1 MNKKLFA
8 FLLALIMVLSLSTGL
23 FAATP
28 WDGSIDTSWYN
39 TEDTSFELKDAKQ
52 LAGFAAIVN
61 GTATGIKT
69 DSFAGK
75 TVSLTADVDLGGVAG
90 QSYGG
95 KFVACFNSGLVKG
108 SGSLGGI
115 VGSQSSGPVSIVNC
129 YNIGEI
135 NGFSSR
141 GCSAGGIIGNSGSDA
156 NLLVNCYSAG
166 KLTNLDADGVQSVK
180 TVGALIGGTKGASTN
195 SLYLATGDI
204 KGLGSSNDG
213 SSDIFGMSGIT
224 ADALKGS
231 AATLGSSYTADSSN
245 INNGYPILTWQKDG
259 KYSTELKEAEGLDI
273 AQIKDA
279 TNKGFTVVMSDILY
293 YSVLN
298 RSDFTVEA
306 MVNGAKAEIKSLSG
320 SYTLLEQNGK
330 MVSAFV
336 FTFDNM
342 KPESDIVYS
351 VKYKENK
358 GILMVKTI
366 LLSI

>member
-1 MNKKLFA
+1 MDASAAVYHCTSNVEVNTKSYSGTGMVGRNSG
-8 FLLALIMVLSLSTGL
+8 IMAYCSNGGTMYSTSS
-23 FAATP
+23 A
-28 WDGSIDTSWYN
+28 
-39 TEDTSFELKDAKQ
+39 
-52 LAGFAAIVN
+52 V
-61 GTATGIKT
+61 
-69 DSFAGK
+69 
-75 TVSLTADVDLGGVAG
+75 GGVAG

-245 INNGYPILTWQKDG
+245 INNGYPILT
-259 KYSTELKEAEGLDI
+259 
-273 AQIKDA
+273 
-279 TNKGFTVVMSDILY
+279 
-293 YSVLN
+293 
-298 RSDFTVEA
+298 
-306 MVNGAKAEIKSLSG
+306 
-320 SYTLLEQNGK
+320 
-330 MVSAFV
+330 
-336 FTFDNM
+336 
-342 KPESDIVYS
+342 
-351 VKYKENK
+351 
-358 GILMVKTI
+358 
-366 LLSI
+366 